1 MFVWLVSK
9 NKSFDLTTQPPSHP
23 VSYKRTQLWMQIH
36 SIEFCA
42 GLVIMH
48 FILTVVAIHSAGLRR
63 CQRQS
68 RSRAEPT
75 EKGSHFLVN
84 DLDAA
89 PPEWRVGDVRSLAK
103 TSAVTDGSITLGV
116 AVGSRQFIAD
126 QPLGKAGVIRA
137 MHERVQLCQDPQ
149 TEFALLRESLGVS
162 HQPHSASVRPHDP
175 AGETSC

>member
-9 NKSFDLTTQPPSHP
+9 NKSLISPHSRHLIPYRTKGRNFGCRSTPLNFARALSSCTLFSQLSQSILQDFDVANARVGAERNPL
-23 VSYKRTQLWMQIH
+23 KK
-36 SIEFCA
+36 E
-42 GLVIMH
+42 VI
-48 FILTVVAIHSAGLRR
+48 F
-63 CQRQS
+63 
-68 RSRAEPT
+68 
-75 EKGSHFLVN
+75 FVN